1 MNQELTILKQLVQDL
16 KAQWDSTPIL
26 KRAQY
31 AHTLMEV
38 QSDIKD
44 IVDGYKDELRA
55 SEQSRVAVSESVHF
69 HIGDPKTRWVLK
81 DDADL
86 MGMQKE
92 LGAMFNVLFYASLR
106 TTPKFEETLMELP
119 ERQKTVLFQ
128 NVEQRQVKGTVRV
141 VKRKTQSQ
149 SDQ

>member
-1 MNQELTILKQLVQDL
+1 MNQELIILKQLVQDI
-16 KAQWDSTPIL
+16 QDNWDRTPIL
-26 KRAQY
+26 ERASL

-38 QSDIKD
+38 QASIKNTLD
-44 IVDGYKDELRA
+44 QYKDELRA
-55 SEQSRVAVSESVHF
+55 SEQSRVAISDSTYF
-69 HIGDPKTRWVLK
+69 HISDPKTRWVLK

-86 MGMQKE
+86 LEMQKE

-141 VKRKTQSQ
+141 VKKKTQSQ